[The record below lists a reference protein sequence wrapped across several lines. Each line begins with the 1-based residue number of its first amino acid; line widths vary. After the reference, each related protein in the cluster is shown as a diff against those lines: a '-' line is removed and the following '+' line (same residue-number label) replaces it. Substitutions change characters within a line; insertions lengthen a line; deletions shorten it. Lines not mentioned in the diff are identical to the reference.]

1 MKSGEVKGGEVKVEG
16 VGMKS
21 GVVKGGEVK
30 VEGVGVEG
38 KGRVCGRK
46 RRQKFH
52 V

>member
-1 MKSGEVKGGEVKVEG
+1 MKSGE
-16 VGMKS
+16 
-21 GVVKGGEVK
+21 VKGGEVK